1 MDARNPISPPN
12 PNIIEGEDD
21 YIHHNVDD
29 YSLLSLSEVIQALS
43 LDPKTV
49 LEGERLREG
58 EGKDE
63 SEGKGEDE
71 GEDSVPRLST
81 FVSFSE
87 GPYIARIPYISIRAF
102 LLSILAASFLNGYGS
117 LEARQPELATC

>member
-1 MDARNPISPPN
+1 MSRRRLD
-12 PNIIEGEDD
+12 
-21 YIHHNVDD
+21 
-29 YSLLSLSEVIQALS
+29 LSELS
-43 LDPKTV
+43 CSSLT
-49 LEGERLREG
+49 LRESR
-58 EGKDE
+58 EG
-63 SEGKGEDE
+63 EGKGEDE